1 LVNNARRSLVPAV
14 AVALLC
20 VSLLF
25 SASATAAQ
33 SQSAGTGASRPK
45 IGLVLSGGGARGLTH
60 IGVLKVL
67 EELRVPIDFIAAT
80 SMGAIVGGL
89 SATGMSAT
97 EMERRL
103 AEIDWTKMFSDS
115 PPRRDLDIRRKD
127 EDERYPIPVELGFR
141 DGRLRFS
148 KGAIEGGN
156 LELYLHEIT
165 RPADDIASFDALPTP
180 FRAIATDMVTGNE
193 VVFDRGP
200 LYLALRASMSVPGV
214 FAPVEVDGQ
223 IFGDGGLVDNL
234 PVDVMR
240 RMGADI
246 IIAVNIATPLM
257 SREQLSSLVGL
268 TAQTINIL
276 TKQNV
281 RASLALLKEG
291 QDVLISP
298 DLGSLTY
305 ADFTSAAKFIEL
317 GEEAARSAAPALAAY
332 ALSPEAYREYL
343 AQRRSMPGATEP
355 IIAQVRVEGT
365 ERDNP
370 AVLKA
375 QLESQAGKPFN
386 SAVVDA
392 DMSRLYGMGDFERV
406 TYRLI
411 DEQGQRDLVFDV
423 TEKSW
428 GPNFLRFGLNMSSDM
443 QGETFFNFLI
453 GHKKTW
459 LNSLG
464 GQWAN
469 EVEFGQIRRYS
480 TEWYQPLEL
489 KQRFFSSVYG
499 EIRREPAFIY
509 DGDVRVAEYDV
520 LIEQGGVDFGVNL
533 GAWGEVRLG
542 PQYTHYRA
550 DPQVALRT
558 FPVAK
563 LNEAGISLRGQF
575 DQLDDPFFPRHGLRL
590 EAEYFRG
597 LQSIGSDTDVT
608 RQRLQFVQA
617 LPIASNDSLQLGGRF
632 GATNRRDETQATD
645 FNLGGFLNVSGLRT
659 DQLNGDYLGFV
670 RAVYYHKMGPLR
682 FVGRTWYLGG
692 SLEFGNVWRTRDEV
706 SFGDAYKAGSVFLAA
721 DTYVGPFYF
730 AYGRTNRG
738 ESSWYLFVGRP

>member
-1 LVNNARRSLVPAV
+1 M
-14 AVALLC
+14 
-20 VSLLF
+20 
-25 SASATAAQ
+25 
-33 SQSAGTGASRPK
+33 
-45 IGLVLSGGGARGLTH
+45 LSGGGARGLTH

-67 EELRVPIDFIAAT
+67 EELRVPVDFIAAT

-103 AEIDWTKMFSDS
+103 AAIDWTKMFSDS
-115 PPRRDLDIRRKD
+115 PPRRDLGIRRKD
-127 EDERYPIPVELGFR
+127 EDERYPIPLELGFR
-141 DGRLRFS
+141 DGQVRFS

-214 FAPVEVDGQ
+214 FAPVEIDGQ

-234 PVDVMR
+234 PIDVMR
-240 RMGADI
+240 KMGADV

-257 SREQLSSLVGL
+257 SREELSSLVGL

-281 RASLALLKEG
+281 RASLALLRPGK
-291 QDVLISP
+291 DVLISP
-298 DLGSLTY
+298 NLGTLTY

-317 GEEAARSAAPALAAY
+317 GEEAARGVAAALGAY
-332 ALSPEAYREYL
+332 ALSADAYRGYL
-343 AQRRSMPGATEP
+343 AQRRPMPSIAEP
-355 IIAQVRVEGT
+355 IVAHVRVEGT

-370 AVLKA
+370 LVLKS
-375 QLESQAGKPFN
+375 QLDSQAGKPFS
-386 SAVVDA
+386 SATVDA
-392 DMSRLYGMGDFERV
+392 DMSRLYGTGDFERV

-411 DEQGQRDLVFDV
+411 DEKGQRDLVFDV

-428 GPNFLRFGLNMSSDM
+428 GPNFLRFGVNMSSDM
-443 QGETFFNFLI
+443 QGETFFNVLI

-464 GQWAN
+464 AQWVN
-469 EVEFGQIRRYS
+469 EVEFGQIRRYA
-480 TEWYQPLEL
+480 TEWYQPLE
-489 KQRFFSSVYG
+489 QTQTFFGSLYG
-499 EIRREPAFIY
+499 QIRREPAFVY

-520 LIEQGGVDFGVNL
+520 LVEQGGFDFGIDL
-533 GAWGEVRLG
+533 GSWGELRVG

-550 DPQVALRT
+550 DPQVALRIFSKAT
-558 FPVAK
+558 
-563 LNEAGISLRGQF
+563 LNEAGISVRGRY
-575 DQLDDPFFPRHGLRL
+575 DRLDDPFFARHGARV
-590 EAEYFRG
+590 EAELFRG
-597 LQSIGSDTDVT
+597 LPSIGSDTDVT
-608 RQRLQFVQA
+608 RTSLEFLQA
-617 LPIASNDSLQLGGRF
+617 LPIASSDSLHLGGRF
-632 GATNRRDETQATD
+632 GASNRRDNTQATD

-682 FVGRTWYLGG
+682 YVGRAWYLGG
-692 SLEFGNVWRTRDEV
+692 SLEFGNVWPTRSDV
-706 SFGDAYKAGSVFLAA
+706 NFGDAYKAASAFLAA
-721 DTYVGPFYF
+721 DTYIGPFYF